1 MVRYKARHEGS
12 VTTTEG
18 CVVRR
23 ITHAFT
29 APSSCFDQPN
39 VNHQP
44 CWPYVN
50 LPSVTY
56 CLLLLVDNAETIY
69 NSIRLHSSLIG
80 LTLHNLAGRDFAD
93 HPTVALNS

>member
-23 ITHAFT
+23 I
-29 APSSCFDQPN
+29 CLDQPN

-44 CWPYVN
+44 CWPYAN

-56 CLLLLVDNAETIY
+56 CLLLLVDNAETTY
-69 NSIRLHSSLIG
+69 YSTRLHSSLIG